1 MPIRVADYIAQT
13 LAAEGVRHVFL
24 VTGGGAMHLNDAFG
38 REKGLEWIAFH
49 HEQACA
55 MAADAYFRLTGRLA
69 AVNVTTG
76 PGGLNALNGVFGAYT
91 DSLGMIVVSGQVKRE
106 TMVASTGLP
115 LRQLGD
121 QEVDIVKVATPLTK
135 YAVTVTDPSTIR
147 YHLEKALFLALDGR
161 PGPVWIDV
169 PIDVQAAPVEPER
182 LRGFDPA
189 SATTVSGPSDV
200 TEAARQVL
208 SRIASARRP
217 VLLAG
222 GGVRI
227 AGAAETFRVVVERL
241 GIPVTTA
248 FNAHDLLESDHPLLA
263 GRPGTVG
270 DRPGN
275 FAVQNADL
283 LLVLGCRMNVRQV
296 GYNWASFARAAFK
309 VMVDVDPAELAKPT
323 VTPDLAVHADV
334 RAFLDALLAEGPSGP
349 TEEHRRWLSWCRRR
363 VARYPVVLPEY
374 RAKDAPI
381 NPYVFVDELFARLGE
396 GEIVVTGDGTA
407 CVATFQA
414 AQLKRGQRLF
424 SNSGSA
430 SMGWDL
436 PAAIGACIA
445 SGRRRVVALAGDG
458 SLQMNVQ
465 ELATVAHHRLPVTLF
480 VLSNQ
485 GYHSIRQTQRAY
497 FPDNIVGCGAESG
510 LFFPDLLRLASAYGL
525 PASRVD
531 THAELPAT
539 LDAALSAGGPHVC
552 EIVLDTD
559 QPFAP
564 KPASRTLPDGRM
576 LSAPLEDLAPFLSR
590 EELAENLLIPAW
602 EG

>member
-1 MPIRVADYIAQT
+1 MPIRVADYIART

-38 REKGLEWIAFH
+38 RERGLEWVAFH

-106 TMVASTGLP
+106 TMAASTGLP

-121 QEVDIVKVATPLTK
+121 QEVDIVSVVTPLTK

-147 YHLEKALFLALDGR
+147 FHLEKALFLALDGR

-169 PIDVQAAPVEPER
+169 PIDVQAAPVEPAT
-182 LRGFDPA
+182 LRGFDP
-189 SATTVSGPSDV
+189 DR
-200 TEAARQVL
+200 EAPGRPEVDLAAVARDVL
-208 SRIASARRP
+208 SRIAAARRP

-222 GGVRI
+222 GGIRI
-227 AGAAETFRVVVERL
+227 AGAAEAFRAVVERL

-283 LLVLGCRMNVRQV
+283 LLVLGCRLNVRQV
-296 GYNWASFARAAFK
+296 GYNWASFARTAFK

-323 VTPDLAVHADV
+323 VRPDLAVHADA
-334 RAFLDALLAEGPSGP
+334 REFLDALLAVGPAGP
-349 TEEHRRWLSWCRRR
+349 TAEHRRWLSWCRER

-374 RAKDAPI
+374 RAKGAPV
-381 NPYVFVDELFARLGE
+381 NPYVFVDELFARLEE
-396 GEIVVTGDGTA
+396 GAVVVTGDGTA

-414 AQLKRGQRLF
+414 ARLRRGQRLF

-480 VLSNQ
+480 VLNNR

-497 FPDNIVGCGAESG
+497 FPDNIIGCGEESG
-510 LFFPDLLRLASAYGL
+510 LSFPDVLRLASAYGI
-525 PASRVD
+525 PASRVG
-531 THAELPAT
+531 THADLSAV
-539 LDAALSAGGPHVC
+539 LDAALFAEGPHVC
-552 EIVLDTD
+552 EVVLDTE

-564 KPASRTLPDGRM
+564 KPSSRALPDGRM
-576 LSAPLEDLAPFLSR
+576 VSAPLEDLAPFLSR

>member
-1 MPIRVADYIAQT
+1 MPIRVADFIART
-13 LAAEGVRHVFL
+13 LADHGVRQVFL

-38 REKGLEWIAFH
+38 REKRLEWIAFH

-55 MAADAYFRLTGRLA
+55 MAADSAFRLTGRLA

-76 PGGLNALNGVFGAYT
+76 PGGLNALNGVFGAFT
-91 DSLGMIVVSGQVKRE
+91 DSLGMVVVSGQVKRE

-121 QEVDIVKVATPLTK
+121 QEVDIVKVAGPLTK

-147 YHLEKALFLALDGR
+147 CHLEKALHLALEGR

-169 PIDVQAAPVEPER
+169 PIDVQAAPVEPAE
-182 LRGFDPA
+182 LPGFDP
-189 SATTVSGPSDV
+189 SAEAPAPPAADV
-200 TEAARQVL
+200 CAAAREVL
-208 SRIASARRP
+208 ARIAAARRP
-217 VLLAG
+217 VVLAG

-227 AGAAETFRVVVERL
+227 AGAAEAFRAVVERL
-241 GIPVTTA
+241 GVPVATA

-275 FAVQNADL
+275 FAVQSSDL
-283 LLVLGCRMNVRQV
+283 LLVLGCRLNVRQV

-309 VMVDVDPAELAKPT
+309 VMVDVDGAELAKPT
-323 VTPDLAVHADV
+323 VRPDLAVQADV
-334 RAFLDALLAEGPSGP
+334 REFLEALLEEAPAGP
-349 TEEHRRWLSWCRRR
+349 TAEHRAWVAWCHER

-374 RAKDAPI
+374 RAKEAPV
-381 NPYVFVDELFARLGE
+381 NPYVFVEELFARLGE
-396 GEIVVTGDGTA
+396 GEVVVTGDGTA

-414 AQLKRGQRLF
+414 ARLKRAQRLY

-436 PAAIGACIA
+436 PAAIGACLA

-480 VLSNQ
+480 VLNNR

-497 FPDNIVGCGAESG
+497 FPDNVVGCGEESG
-510 LFFPDLLRLASAYGL
+510 LSFPDVLRLAAAYGL
-525 PASRVD
+525 PASRVG
-531 THAELPAT
+531 THADLPAA
-539 LDAALSAGGPHVC
+539 LEAALGADGPHVC
-552 EIVLDTD
+552 EVVLDTE

-564 KPASRTLPDGRM
+564 KPSSRALPDGRM
-576 LSAPLEDLAPFLSR
+576 VSAPLEDLAPFLSR
-590 EELAENLLIPAW
+590 EELAENLLIAPW

>member
-1 MPIRVADYIAQT
+1 MPVRVADYIART
-13 LAAEGVRHVFL
+13 LAARGVGHAFL

-38 REKGLEWIAFH
+38 RAEGLEWVAFH

-55 MAADAYFRLTGRLA
+55 MAADAYFRLTGRPA

-76 PGGLNALNGVFGAYT
+76 PGGLNALNGVFGAFT
-91 DSLGMIVVSGQVKRE
+91 DSLAMVVVSGQVKRE

-121 QEVDIVKVATPLTK
+121 QEVDIVRVAAPLTK
-135 YAVTVTDPSTIR
+135 YAACVTDPATVR
-147 YHLEKALFLALDGR
+147 YHLEKALFLALEGR

-169 PIDVQAAPVEPER
+169 PIDVQAAPVEPAE

-189 SATTVSGPSDV
+189 AEAPAPPAADV
-200 TEAARQVL
+200 GAAAREVL
-208 SRIASARRP
+208 GRIARARRP
-217 VLLAG
+217 VVLAG

-227 AGAAETFRVVVERL
+227 AGAATLFREAVERL
-241 GIPVTTA
+241 GVPVTTA
-248 FNAHDLLESDHPLLA
+248 FNAHDLLESGHPLLA

-275 FAVQNADL
+275 FAVQSSDL
-283 LLVLGCRMNVRQV
+283 LLVLGCRLNVRQV
-296 GYNWASFARAAFK
+296 GYSWASFARGAFK
-309 VMVDVDPAELAKPT
+309 VMVDVDAAELAKPT
-323 VTPDLAVHADV
+323 VRPDLPVHADL
-334 RAFLDALLAEGPSGP
+334 RRFLEALLAEDPAGP
-349 TEEHRRWLSWCRRR
+349 TGEHRSWLAWCRER

-374 RAKDAPI
+374 RAKPAPV
-381 NPYVFVDELFARLGE
+381 NPYVFVEELFARLGE
-396 GEIVVTGDGTA
+396 DEVVVTGDGTA

-414 AQLKRGQRLF
+414 ARLKRGQRLF

-458 SLQMNVQ
+458 SLQMNLQ
-465 ELATVAHHRLPVTLF
+465 ELATVAHHRLPVKLF
-480 VLSNQ
+480 VLNNR

-497 FPDNIVGCGAESG
+497 FPDNPVGCGEESG
-510 LFFPDLLRLASAYGL
+510 LSFPDVVRLAAAWGL
-525 PASRVD
+525 PASRVG
-531 THAELPAT
+531 THDGLG
-539 LDAALSAGGPHVC
+539 AAIDSALASEGPHLC
-552 EIVLDTD
+552 EVLLDTE

-564 KPASRTLPDGRM
+564 KPSSRALPDGRM
-576 LSAPLEDLAPFLSR
+576 VSAPLEDLAPFLPR

-602 EG
+602 EA

>member
-1 MPIRVADYIAQT
+1 MPIRVADYIART
-13 LAAEGVRHVFL
+13 LSAEGVRHVFL

-38 REKGLEWIAFH
+38 REKGLEWVAFH

-76 PGGLNALNGVFGAYT
+76 PGGLNTLNGVFGAFT

-121 QEVDIVKVATPLTK
+121 QEVDIVKVAAPLTK
-135 YAVTVTDPSTIR
+135 YAFTVTDPTTIR
-147 YHLEKALFLALDGR
+147 YHLERALFLALDGR

-169 PIDVQAAPVEPER
+169 PIDVQAASVEPET
-182 LRGFDPA
+182 LRGFDP
-189 SATTVSGPSDV
+189 SSEATVRAASDV
-200 TEAARQVL
+200 TGAARDVL
-208 SRIASARRP
+208 ARIASARRP
-217 VLLAG
+217 VLLVG

-227 AGAAETFRVVVERL
+227 AGAAETFRHVAERL
-241 GIPVTTA
+241 GLPVTTA

-283 LLVLGCRMNVRQV
+283 LLVLGCRLNVRQV
-296 GYNWASFARAAFK
+296 GYNWASFARGAFK

-334 RAFLDALLAEGPSGP
+334 REFLDALLAEGPGGP
-349 TEEHRRWLSWCRRR
+349 SPGHRRWLSWCRER

-374 RAKDAPI
+374 RAKPAPI

-396 GEIVVTGDGTA
+396 GEVVVTGDGTA

-414 AQLKRGQRLF
+414 ARLKRGQRLF

-445 SGRRRVVALAGDG
+445 SGGRRVVALAGDG

-485 GYHSIRQTQRAY
+485 GYHSIRQTQRTY

-510 LFFPDLLRLASAYGL
+510 LSFPDILRLASAYGL

-531 THAELPAT
+531 THADLPAALET
-539 LDAALSAGGPHVC
+539 ALSAGGPHVC
-552 EIVLDTD
+552 EVVLDTD

-564 KPASRTLPDGRM
+564 KPSSRALPDGRM

-590 EELAENLLIPAW
+590 DELAENLLIPAW